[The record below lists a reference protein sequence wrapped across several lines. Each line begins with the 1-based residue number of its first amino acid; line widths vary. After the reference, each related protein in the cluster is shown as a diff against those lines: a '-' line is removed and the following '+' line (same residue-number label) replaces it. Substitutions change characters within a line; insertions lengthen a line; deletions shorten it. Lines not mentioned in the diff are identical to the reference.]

1 MRGIRTWI
9 LAVTFVLVSAS
20 GKPAFGQVSAKDTQV
35 IARTMTFLDPA
46 PTGVAEIGILYAQT
60 APESVAQANLVAG
73 LFGAGVTVS
82 RLTVRPRLVTLASLP
97 NIHGLSAIFITEGLG
112 NSAMAVAA
120 AARRLHVPTISTD
133 LSCVQQG
140 ICTVGVNSTMT
151 VRIVLSHAACQDA
164 GISFIQ
170 AFRILVTEQ

>member
-1 MRGIRTWI
+1 MRGLRTWI
-9 LAVTFVLVSAS
+9 LAVGFALVCTSD
-20 GKPAFGQVSAKDTQV
+20 GPAFGQVSAKDTQV

-46 PTGVAEIGILYAQT
+46 PTGVAEIGILYAQS

-82 RLTVRPRLVTLASLP
+82 RLTVRPRLVTVASLP
-97 NIHGLSAIFITEGLG
+97 NVHGLSAIYITDGLE
-112 NSAMAVAA
+112 NDATAVAA

-133 LSCVQQG
+133 LACVHQG
-140 ICTVGVNSTMT
+140 ICSVGVNSTMT
-151 VRIVLSHAACQDA
+151 VRIVLSHAACLDA

>member
-1 MRGIRTWI
+1 
-9 LAVTFVLVSAS
+9 
-20 GKPAFGQVSAKDTQV
+20 
-35 IARTMTFLDPA
+35 MTFLDPA
-46 PTGVAEIGILYAQT
+46 PTGVAEIGILYAQGT
-60 APESVAQANLVAG
+60 PDSVAQANQIAG

-82 RLTVRPRLVTLASLP
+82 RLTVRPRLVTVASLP
-97 NIHGLSAIFITEGLG
+97 NVHGLSALFITDGLG
-112 NSAMAVAA
+112 GQGEAVAA

-133 LSCVQQG
+133 LACVQQG
-140 ICTVGVNSTMT
+140 LCTVGVNSTMS